1 MCPATSDMEK
11 SLRTLLK
18 IAKVLKENAENSNFI
33 QGEIMWNRYND
44 LLAKLISIDPEA
56 ADFLPKL
63 ELKESGALVVD
74 LENRLSEARLASGQ
88 MVVYLT
94 EKIPSI
100 ATSRRETIEV
110 EAKPFDA
117 YLQIEKILQSATTEV
132 KIIDPYVDK
141 SLFPLYFHDLPP
153 NVALKILTKKMV
165 DKFELAAR
173 KFMKQKSQFEVKKII
188 GIHDRYLIVDQ
199 RAWMIG
205 QSIKDAGEKP
215 FSIIEIRDVNT
226 VLKMFTKLWNNA
238 TKVI

>member
-1 MCPATSDMEK
+1 MCPATSDIEK
-11 SLRTLLK
+11 RLRILLGL
-18 IAKVLKENAENSNFI
+18 AKVLKESAEKANFN
-33 QGEIMWNRYND
+33 QGEIMCDRYTD

-56 ADFLPKL
+56 SFLPDIR
-63 ELKESGALVVD
+63 LKGSGAFSVNLG
-74 LENRLSEARLASGQ
+74 NRLGEARLASGQ
-88 MVVYLT
+88 MVAYLT
-94 EKIPSI
+94 EKISSI
-100 ATSRRETIEV
+100 TSTCRETIEA

-132 KIIDPYVDK
+132 KIIDPFVDK

-153 NVALKILTKKMV
+153 NVVLKILTKKMV

-173 KFMKQKSQFEVKKII
+173 KFKKQKSQFEVKKIT

-205 QSIKDAGEKP
+205 RSIKDAGEKP
-215 FSIIEIRDVNT
+215 FSIIEIRDVNA